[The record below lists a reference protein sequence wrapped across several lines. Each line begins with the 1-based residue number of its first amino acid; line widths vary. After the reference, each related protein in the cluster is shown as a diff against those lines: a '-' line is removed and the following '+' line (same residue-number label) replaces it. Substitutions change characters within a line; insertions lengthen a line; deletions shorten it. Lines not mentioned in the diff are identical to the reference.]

1 MLISSFSLRRL
12 ERSFHGYCTLT
23 TFIECKYTSFSGFS
37 NCFTQKASIYSGIA
51 QKYRIFA
58 MQRFMKV
65 TTNPPNSESPKN
77 ARKLSFLLSYL
88 RPYALAYALGWI
100 FLVLSTLAG
109 LVFPY
114 LMGGLLGAD
123 AEGSSVASIGKVL
136 SNNSVNGI
144 ALALFLL
151 FGVQALFSFFRVV
164 LFNSVTEN
172 ALRDL
177 RNKAFER
184 MIYMPMD
191 FFNTHKVG
199 ELTSRIA
206 SDITQIQETLRTT
219 IAEFFRQIVIV
230 VGGIIFLVFI
240 SWKLSLIMV
249 ATVPVMA
256 LIAVFFGR
264 YIRKLSKNAQDFT
277 ASSNAIIEE
286 ALSGIA
292 NVKAYTNEIF
302 NLNRFRKTTQETRD
316 LNVRSGIWRG
326 VFVSFIIF
334 CLFGAIVFII
344 WQGMMMTQGP
354 NPTLAKEGFYQFILF
369 TIMMGASI
377 GSLPELYANLQKALG
392 AIENLA
398 DIMQSSTEPELV
410 SGKDFSP
417 IRGQISMENIHFRY
431 PQRADIS
438 VLNGVNFNIDPSQ
451 TLAIVG
457 SSGAGKSTL
466 TSLLLRYYDPSDGTI
481 KFDGIDAKELDL
493 KHLRKH
499 IAIVPQEVMLFADT
513 IYENIRFG
521 KPTASQHEIEEAA
534 KQANAWEFIQS
545 FPEGMQTQVGDRGIQ
560 LSGGQKQRIAIA
572 RAILKNPAILILDEA
587 TSALDSASE
596 QLVQEALDRLM
607 VNRTAVVIAHRLS
620 TVRKADKIVVI
631 QDGQIIE
638 EGNHESLTA
647 LDGAYAKF
655 VDLQSLS
662 EV

>member
-1 MLISSFSLRRL
+1 
-12 ERSFHGYCTLT
+12 
-23 TFIECKYTSFSGFS
+23 
-37 NCFTQKASIYSGIA
+37 
-51 QKYRIFA
+51 
-58 MQRFMKV
+58 
-65 TTNPPNSESPKN
+65 
-77 ARKLSFLLSYL
+77 
-88 RPYALAYALGWI
+88 
-100 FLVLSTLAG
+100 
-109 LVFPY
+109 
-114 LMGGLLGAD
+114 
-123 AEGSSVASIGKVL
+123 
-136 SNNSVNGI
+136 
-144 ALALFLL
+144 
-151 FGVQALFSFFRVV
+151 
-164 LFNSVTEN
+164 
-172 ALRDL
+172 
-177 RNKAFER
+177 

-240 SWKLSLIMV
+240 SWKLSLIMI

-264 YIRKLSKNAQDFT
+264 YIRKLSKNAQDFS
-277 ASSNAIIEE
+277 ASSNSIIEE

-292 NVKAYTNEIF
+292 NVKAYTNEVF
-302 NLNRFRKTTQETRD
+302 NLNRFRKTTQEMRD
-316 LNVRSGIWRG
+316 LNVRSGMWRG

-417 IRGQISMENIHFRY
+417 IRGQITMENIHFHY
-431 PQRADIS
+431 PQRADVS
-438 VLNGVNFNIDPSQ
+438 VLNGVNFTIEPNQ

-466 TSLLLRYYDPSDGTI
+466 ASLLLRYYEPSEGTL
-481 KFDGIDAKELDL
+481 KFDGTDAKDLDL
-493 KHLRKH
+493 EHLRNH
-499 IAIVPQEVMLFADT
+499 LAIVPQEVMLFADT

-521 KPTASQHEIEEAA
+521 KPTATSEEIQLAA
-534 KQANAWEFIQS
+534 QQANAWEFIQG
-545 FPEGMQTQVGDRGIQ
+545 FPDGMQTQVGDRGIQ

-620 TVRKADKIVVI
+620 TVRKADKILVL
-631 QDGQIIE
+631 QDGKVLE
-638 EGNHESLTA
+638 EGTHESLVS
-647 LDGAYAKF
+647 LHGAYAKF
-655 VDLQSLS
+655 VELQSLS
-662 EV
+662 QA